1 MKIEYDSG
9 RVISK
14 TVTFNGETEDGRQF
28 TINANWNDWDGWNVL
43 PDEIDWDNNDGTD
56 EESDEIAQGF
66 ENEMN

>member
-1 MKIEYDSG
+1 MKIDYDSG

-56 EESDEIAQGF
+56 EESDEIAQRF

>member
-1 MKIEYDSG
+1 MKIDYDSG

-56 EESDEIAQGF
+56 VESDEIAQGF

>member
-1 MKIEYDSG
+1 MKIDYDSG

-43 PDEIDWDNNDGTD
+43 PDEIDWDNSDGTD

>member
-1 MKIEYDSG
+1 MKIDYDNG

-43 PDEIDWDNNDGTD
+43 PDEIDWDNSDGTD
-56 EESDEIAQGF
+56 EESDEIAQRF

>member
-1 MKIEYDSG
+1 MKIDYDSG

>member
-1 MKIEYDSG
+1 MKIDYASG

-43 PDEIDWDNNDGTD
+43 RDEIDWDNNDGTD
-56 EESDEIAQGF
+56 EESDEIALEF

>member
-1 MKIEYDSG
+1 MKIDYDSG

-14 TVTFNGETEDGRQF
+14 TVTINGETEDGRQF

>member
-1 MKIEYDSG
+1 MKIDYDSG
-9 RVISK
+9 RIISK

-43 PDEIDWDNNDGTD
+43 PDEIDWDNSDGTD
-56 EESDEIAQGF
+56 EESDKIAQGF

>member
-1 MKIEYDSG
+1 MKIDYDSG

-28 TINANWNDWDGWNVL
+28 TINANWKDWDGWNVL